1 VNLVQPKVDIIPE
14 RIKRL
19 SELAYNLWWSWHPE
33 ALRLFSDV
41 DRGLWEDIY
50 HSPVRFLNEVRQA
63 SLRTAAADPDYL
75 AHYDAVMSAFDAY
88 LADPATWFSSTYPQ
102 LLDKKGP
109 VAYFCFEFGLHE
121 SLPIYSGGLGILAGD
136 HVKGASDL
144 GVPMVFVGFLYPQG
158 YFKQVITADGS
169 QQAVYNKVDFDDEPV
184 MPCID
189 KDGNEVVIAVQLPER
204 VVYARVYKFNVGRV
218 ELYMLDT
225 DIHPNAPADRE
236 LGSRLY
242 GGDQD
247 MRVAQEM
254 MLGVG
259 GIRALRALDIDPSVY
274 HLNEGHAAFLVLE
287 LARER
292 VAKGEPFA
300 QALKEGAART
310 VFTTHTPVAAGND
323 AFAFD
328 LMDKYFHAYY
338 PELGITRDEF
348 LNLAKEGQPWGPA
361 FSMTALALKSA
372 DYRNGVSKLHGRV
385 SRNMWHWLWPNR
397 AVEDVPISSIT
408 NGVHTGTWLAPEL
421 HAFYDKYLR
430 ADWYDKVDDP
440 ETWKPLYDAPDDEL
454 WAIHSILKE
463 QLSGWARRKLS
474 AWYART
480 AIASP
485 LPIEQMLDPDALT
498 LGFARRFAT
507 YKRATLMF
515 SDADRLIRIL
525 NGAGKPVQIV
535 FAGKAHPRD
544 EPGKHFIQEVNWAA
558 RHAGLAGKVVFLE
571 EYDMNV
577 ARYMVHGVDVW
588 LNNPRRPY
596 EASGTSGMKASLN
609 GVPNMSVLDGWWAE
623 GYNGK
628 NGWAIGEEQEYANP
642 DEQDQR
648 DAQSFYTLLEQQV
661 VPLFYNRDEK
671 GLPSGW
677 LNVMKE
683 AIVTCAPQFSM
694 ARQVKEYTER
704 FYVPAMGAAPDIASS

>member
-1 VNLVQPKVDIIPE
+1 VDIIPA

-41 DRGLWEDIY
+41 DQSLWEDIY
-50 HSPVRFLNEVRQA
+50 HSPVRFLNEVRQV
-63 SLRTAAADPDYL
+63 SLRAAAADPGYV
-75 AHYDAVMSAFDAY
+75 ARYDAVMSSFDAY
-88 LADPATWFSSTYPQ
+88 LADPTTWFTRTYPQ

-184 MPCID
+184 MPCVD

-204 VVYARVYKFNVGRV
+204 IVYARVYKFNVGRV

-292 VAKGEPFA
+292 VAKGETFA

-328 LMDKYFHAYY
+328 LMDKYFQEYY
-338 PELGITRDEF
+338 PQLGITRDEF

-397 AVEDVPISSIT
+397 SVDDVPITSIT

-421 HAFYDKYLR
+421 HAFYDKYLGEG
-430 ADWYDKVDDP
+430 WYDKVDDP
-440 ETWKPLYDAPDDEL
+440 ATWKPLHDAPAGEL
-454 WAIHSILKE
+454 WAIHRLLKE
-463 QLSGWARRKLS
+463 QLVGWARQKLG

-480 AIASP
+480 GVASP
-485 LPIEQMLDPDALT
+485 TPVEQLLNADALT

-515 SDADRLIRIL
+515 SDAERLIRIL
-525 NGAGKPVQIV
+525 NAADRPVQIV

-648 DAQSFYTLLEQQV
+648 DVQSFYTLLEQQV
-661 VPLFYNRDEK
+661 VPLFYDRDEQ
-671 GLPSGW
+671 GLPGGW
-677 LNVMKE
+677 VNMMKE

-704 FYVPAMGAAPDIASS
+704 FYVPAMGAAPDLPATK

>member
-1 VNLVQPKVDIIPE
+1 MNLVQPKVDIIPE

-41 DRGLWEDIY
+41 DQGLWEDIY
-50 HSPVRFLNEVRQA
+50 HSPVRFLNEVRQS
-63 SLRTAAADPDYL
+63 SLRIAAADPDYL
-75 AHYDAVMSAFDAY
+75 ARYDDVMSAFDAY
-88 LADPATWFSSTYPQ
+88 LADPATWFTRTYPQ

-109 VAYFCFEFGLHE
+109 IAYFCFEFGLHE

-204 VVYARVYKFNVGRV
+204 IVYARVYKFNVGRV

-247 MRVAQEM
+247 MRIAQEM

-292 VAKGEPFA
+292 VAKGESFA

-328 LMDKYFHAYY
+328 LMDKYFHGYY
-338 PELGITRDEF
+338 PELGVTRDEF

-397 AVEDVPISSIT
+397 PVEDVPISSIT

-430 ADWYDKVDDP
+430 ADWYERVDDP
-440 ETWKPLYDAPDDEL
+440 ETWKPLHDAPDDEL
-454 WAIHSILKE
+454 WAIHRLLKE
-463 QLSGWARRKLS
+463 QLVGWARQKLG
-474 AWYART
+474 AWYVRT

-485 LPIEQMLDPDALT
+485 MPIDQMLDPDALT

-515 SDADRLIRIL
+515 SDAERLMRIL
-525 NGAGKPVQIV
+525 NGAGRPVQIV
-535 FAGKAHPRD
+535 FAGKAHPKD

-648 DAQSFYTLLEQQV
+648 DVQSFYTLLEQQV

-677 LNVMKE
+677 VNMMKE